1 MSGSTSIMRFSQ
13 DIASAEAPPPLPAR
27 AYRAEVIGASIR
39 AAASSGVPYLNIQF
53 RVPAD
58 QYPADYPD
66 GDPYGT
72 ILYYNR
78 IQATDT
84 PQNRYRW
91 RQAMTR
97 LGGPLSMEIDVNS
110 LIGLN
115 ANIEV
120 THSEYEG
127 EMRAQISKLLDP

>member
-1 MSGSTSIMRFSQ
+1 MSGSSSIMRFSQ

-27 AYRAEVIGASIR
+27 VYNAEVIGASLR
-39 AAASSGVPYLNIQF
+39 PAASSGVVYLNLQF

-58 QYPADYPD
+58 QYSADYE
-66 GDPYGT
+66 GDPDGT

-78 IQATDT
+78 LQAVDNPT
-84 PQNRYRW
+84 NRYRW

-97 LGGPLSMEIDVNS
+97 LGGPLSMTVDVNS
-110 LIGLN
+110 LIGLR

-120 THSEYEG
+120 VHQEYEG
-127 EMRAQISKLLDP
+127 EMRASISKLVDA

>member
-53 RVPAD
+53 RVPAE

-66 GDPYGT
+66 GDPDGT

-120 THSEYEG
+120 VHQEYEG
-127 EMRAQISKLLDP
+127 EMRASISKLLDP